1 MMWRLRCRRFDIK
14 NVIVWLKLFF
24 LLVAA
29 LIVTVV
35 SVVAFL
41 PYAIFMICK
50 KLHGIIENKV
60 EDLKLDIE
68 G

>member
-1 MMWRLRCRRFDIK
+1 M
-14 NVIVWLKLFF
+14 NNAIVCVKLFF

-29 LIVTVV
+29 LVVTMVG
-35 SVVAFL
+35 VAAFI
-41 PYAIFMICK
+41 PYAIFRICK
-50 KLHGIIENKV
+50 KLHEIIERKV

>member
-1 MMWRLRCRRFDIK
+1 M
-14 NVIVWLKLFF
+14 NNAIVCVKLFF

-29 LIVTVV
+29 LVVTIVG
-35 SVVAFL
+35 VAASI

-50 KLHGIIENKV
+50 KLHGVIESKV

>member
-1 MMWRLRCRRFDIK
+1 M
-14 NVIVWLKLFF
+14 NNAIVCVKLFF

-29 LIVTVV
+29 LVVTMVG
-35 SVVAFL
+35 VAAFI

-50 KLHGIIENKV
+50 KLHEIIERKV